1 MKNIWFTSDT
11 HYGHKNI
18 AGPSV
23 SSWSGGY
30 RNFNS
35 VHEMNIALVQGINK
49 YVKEDDELYHLGD
62 WSFGGAQNIKVFRDS
77 LACRNIHLMKGNHDQ
92 HIEEKL
98 IEFEGGDFNP
108 LELFSS
114 VQEVRE
120 IQVGK
125 MKIFLSHYSH
135 RVWDGS
141 HKGVVHLYGH
151 SHGTIPDLGRS
162 MDVGMDVAYRMF
174 GEYRPFNIGDIT
186 RIMDKRETHKIDG
199 HGKVR

>member
-77 LACRNIHLMKGNHDQ
+77 LACGNIHLMKGNHDQ

-114 VQEVRE
+114 VQDVRE

-125 MKIFLSHYSH
+125 HKFFMSHYPHLS
-135 RVWDGS
+135 WNGS
-141 HKGVVHLYGH
+141 SKGVIMLHGHEHASFNHLNKN
-151 SHGTIPDLGRS
+151 ILR
-162 MDVGMDVAYRMF
+162 MDVGIDCAKKIL
-174 GEYRPFNIGDIT
+174 GEYRPFSIEEIIDIN
-186 RIMDKRETHKIDG
+186 KRKKIIAIN
-199 HGKVR
+199 HH